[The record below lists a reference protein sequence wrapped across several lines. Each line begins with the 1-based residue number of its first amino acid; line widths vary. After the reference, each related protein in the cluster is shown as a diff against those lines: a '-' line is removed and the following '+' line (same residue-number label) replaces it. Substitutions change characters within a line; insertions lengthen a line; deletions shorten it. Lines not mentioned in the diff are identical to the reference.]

1 MPFSSNSILTLQR
14 KMVLASGKGNK
25 RESDLPAMHA
35 RRKEALPFNSS
46 ACPNLLFSCTLATKP
61 VRGICGV
68 NWGIGGGGGAIETGS
83 KAHTRWGKSNGHRGK
98 KKRKQ
103 TKAAVSN
110 EDHKTKYVKNN
121 KNTHTE
127 EPSSSLCFQ
136 WGWIRGKPIEA
147 QKAKPACIHLS
158 TKQSTAHSG
167 ELLGCARGAQAA
179 RSAELL
185 IVLTIAQIQ
194 EFSE

>member
-1 MPFSSNSILTLQR
+1 MLE
-14 KMVLASGKGNK
+14 
-25 RESDLPAMHA
+25 ESRLY
-35 RRKEALPFNSS
+35 PFNNS

-83 KAHTRWGKSNGHRGK
+83 NTHTPYRESQTDKGE

-136 WGWIRGKPIEA
+136 QGWIRG
-147 QKAKPACIHLS
+147 
-158 TKQSTAHSG
+158 
-167 ELLGCARGAQAA
+167 
-179 RSAELL
+179 
-185 IVLTIAQIQ
+185 
-194 EFSE
+194 